1 MKLLLSIHKYDV
13 FMFTWLVNA
22 NLNKTFTTISR
33 YFSKSGDG
41 YLYVPIAALL
51 FLTEG
56 AQSPLLNAIVFA
68 FLLERPIYFV
78 LKNSFKRNRPEAAL
92 TNFQSTIKPSDQF
105 SFPSGHSSAAFMMAT
120 LLGYFFPSFIAPLYL
135 WAASVAC
142 SRVVLGVHFPT
153 DILVGS
159 VLGMGIALLSL
170 GYMI

>member
-1 MKLLLSIHKYDV
+1 
-13 FMFTWLVNA
+13 MFTWLVNA
-22 NLNKTFTTISR
+22 NLHKAFTTTSR

-41 YLYVPIAALL
+41 YLYVFTIALL

-56 AQSPLLNAIVFA
+56 AQSTVLKTIFCA

-92 TNFQSTIKPSDQF
+92 ANFRSTIKPSDQF

-120 LLGYFFPSFIAPLYL
+120 LLGYFFPAFIAPLYV

-159 VLGMGIALLSL
+159 VLGISIALVSL
-170 GYMI
+170 GYII